1 MKVKYISTRLTI
13 AVCAL
18 LSTGISVCAQSE
30 AADSLRLDSI
40 ANAFDKKVELHEV
53 VVKGAS
59 MIKKADRQLYIP
71 SADQMKVATNGVDL
85 LSKLNIPTLVVNP
98 MASTIALASQGKLD
112 IRINGRPIDVKEL
125 KNIDPKYVVRV
136 EYHDNPSLRYGGAEA
151 VVDFII
157 KQPTSG
163 GSLGLDMKQAVNQGW
178 GEYNIN
184 AKINHKKSEFSY
196 DSYIGPRWD
205 FGQWRSN
212 IESYT
217 RKDGSKYQRIETGIP
232 TNINYIGSWNQLGY
246 NFTDPGK
253 QLFSAQLK
261 MWYENNKND
270 DFRGILE
277 NQDSGIKYQVNEL
290 SKGKFKNPALDLY
303 YQRNLAKDQLIM
315 FNIVGAIAPSNSYR
329 NYTEYLVGNDGD
341 IATNPTTDITTSL
354 DGKTYSL
361 IGEAD
366 YEKTWKNGR
375 FTAGG
380 RHTQSWSENTYK
392 ILDVKDK
399 MRLAETYGYAEYWRR
414 LGNKV
419 DITLGV
425 GASHYYNNNV
435 DVKKSSEWVFRPK
448 LNVRYVIS
456 NSSTLRFD
464 FNSYGNAPSLSQ
476 ITSVEQAIDKT
487 QVSVGNAN
495 LNTFTSYKFG
505 LQYEFN
511 KNWFYGRFRGEYQYH
526 NKPIMEDKYWGENN
540 IISSYANHRDA
551 QIQKYS
557 FTFRIQAI
565 KDWLSFSG
573 NLGFNRYIMHGN
585 DYTHCYNNTYFN
597 GQMELTHWNFTL
609 FSMIMTNYNNFW
621 GESINGGE
629 NLTLIALAYKHKDWN
644 FFGGM
649 MNPFTNN
656 YKRESSNWNKYAG
669 YERATHIKGIQQ
681 LVAFGFSWN
690 IQWGRKHNADQKR
703 LNNESSRESVKASG
717 KG

>member
-85 LSKLNIPTLVVNP
+85 LRKLNIPTLVVNP

-246 NFTDPGK
+246 NFTD
-253 QLFSAQLK
+253 QESNYFLHSLK
-261 MWYENNKND
+261 CGMKT
-270 DFRGILE
+270 
-277 NQDSGIKYQVNEL
+277 IKMTISEESL
-290 SKGKFKNPALDLY
+290 KIRTPA
-303 YQRNLAKDQLIM
+303 
-315 FNIVGAIAPSNSYR
+315 
-329 NYTEYLVGNDGD
+329 
-341 IATNPTTDITTSL
+341 
-354 DGKTYSL
+354 
-361 IGEAD
+361 
-366 YEKTWKNGR
+366 
-375 FTAGG
+375 
-380 RHTQSWSENTYK
+380 
-392 ILDVKDK
+392 
-399 MRLAETYGYAEYWRR
+399 
-414 LGNKV
+414 
-419 DITLGV
+419 
-425 GASHYYNNNV
+425 
-435 DVKKSSEWVFRPK
+435 
-448 LNVRYVIS
+448 
-456 NSSTLRFD
+456 
-464 FNSYGNAPSLSQ
+464 
-476 ITSVEQAIDKT
+476 
-487 QVSVGNAN
+487 
-495 LNTFTSYKFG
+495 
-505 LQYEFN
+505 
-511 KNWFYGRFRGEYQYH
+511 
-526 NKPIMEDKYWGENN
+526 
-540 IISSYANHRDA
+540 
-551 QIQKYS
+551 
-557 FTFRIQAI
+557 
-565 KDWLSFSG
+565 
-573 NLGFNRYIMHGN
+573 
-585 DYTHCYNNTYFN
+585 
-597 GQMELTHWNFTL
+597 
-609 FSMIMTNYNNFW
+609 
-621 GESINGGE
+621 
-629 NLTLIALAYKHKDWN
+629 
-644 FFGGM
+644 
-649 MNPFTNN
+649 
-656 YKRESSNWNKYAG
+656 
-669 YERATHIKGIQQ
+669 
-681 LVAFGFSWN
+681 
-690 IQWGRKHNADQKR
+690 
-703 LNNESSRESVKASG
+703 
-717 KG
+717 